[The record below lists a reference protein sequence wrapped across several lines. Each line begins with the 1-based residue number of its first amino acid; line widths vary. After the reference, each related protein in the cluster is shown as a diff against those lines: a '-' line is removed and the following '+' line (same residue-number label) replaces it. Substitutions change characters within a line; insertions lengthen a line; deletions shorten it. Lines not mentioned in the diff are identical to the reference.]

1 MTAMA
6 QEATPAR
13 RTAGKAAGRTAGK
26 AAGAAGKAV
35 GGAGNA
41 AGGPQKAAGKAA
53 GKAPGKAGRDD
64 GDVREAILAATRSL
78 LDDHRFDELSVA
90 DILAAAG
97 VARGSFYFYF
107 ASKHQVLAELA
118 RRAVSRGHEAAEP
131 WIASSD
137 DPRETIRHGISEGAK
152 LWRAEAPVLRA
163 MVENWRSDPELGELW
178 LGMMGSFTTATAER
192 IAADQGPV
200 GEAAAGEGAGV
211 AVDTG
216 DLAAALTWLGERL
229 YYLAAI
235 GVEPFADEE
244 ALVDVLTHI
253 WMSVLHPGGSSRP
266 E

>member
-6 QEATPAR
+6 QEATPPR
-13 RTAGKAAGRTAGK
+13 RGAGR
-26 AAGAAGKAV
+26 
-35 GGAGNA
+35 
-41 AGGPQKAAGKAA
+41 
-53 GKAPGKAGRDD
+53 AGREDRE
-64 GDVREAILAATRSL
+64 VREAILTATRRL
-78 LDDHRFDELSVA
+78 LDERRFDELSVA

-107 ASKHQVLAELA
+107 AGKNQVLAELT
-118 RRAVSRGHEAAEP
+118 RRAVARGHEAAEP

-163 MVENWRSDPELGELW
+163 MVENWRGDPELGELW
-178 LGMMGSFTTATAER
+178 LGLMGGFTAATAER
-192 IAADQGPV
+192 IAADREGADEL
-200 GEAAAGEGAGV
+200 GAAGEGADEPG
-211 AVDTG
+211 AARHGADEPGTARSVDTG

-253 WMSVLHPGGSSRP
+253 WMSVLHPGRQ

>member
-1 MTAMA
+1 MTVATMTAMA
-6 QEATPAR
+6 QGAGAPR
-13 RTAGKAAGRTAGK
+13 RT
-26 AAGAAGKAV
+26 
-35 GGAGNA
+35 
-41 AGGPQKAAGKAA
+41 
-53 GKAPGKAGRDD
+53 GRDD
-64 GDVREAILAATRSL
+64 GEVREAILAATRCL
-78 LDDHRFDELSVA
+78 LDQRRFDELSVA

-107 ASKHQVLAELA
+107 AGKHQVLAELT

-131 WIASSD
+131 WMASSD

-192 IAADQGPV
+192 IAVDQAPV
-200 GEAAAGEGAGV
+200 GEAAVGGDVSGGNSE
-211 AVDTG
+211 VDTG

-235 GVEPFADEE
+235 GVEPFADED

-253 WMSVLHPGGSSRP
+253 WMSVLHPGSFSRP